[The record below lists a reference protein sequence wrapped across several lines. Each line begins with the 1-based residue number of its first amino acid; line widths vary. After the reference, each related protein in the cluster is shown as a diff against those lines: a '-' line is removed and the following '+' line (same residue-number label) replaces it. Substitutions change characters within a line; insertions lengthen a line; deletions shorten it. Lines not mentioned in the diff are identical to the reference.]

1 MSLKSPMKDKIL
13 QVERK
18 IVLEKPNEGQNPP
31 DGAKKCL
38 EKPMKD
44 KTGGLPS
51 SIGE

>member
-31 DGAKKCL
+31 GGEKIVL
-38 EKPMKD
+38 EKPNEGQNPP
-44 KTGGLPS
+44 GGAKYCP
-51 SIGE
+51 